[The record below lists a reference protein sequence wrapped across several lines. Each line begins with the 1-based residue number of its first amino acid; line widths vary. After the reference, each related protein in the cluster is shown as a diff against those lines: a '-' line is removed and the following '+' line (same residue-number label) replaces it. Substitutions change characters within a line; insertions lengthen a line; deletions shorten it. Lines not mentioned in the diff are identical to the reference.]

1 MKWSRLGLREKL
13 LATHLLVAATSTTL
27 IVSVLL
33 LAPWIFPSLAP
44 GSGELLPVVVV
55 VGVVALAGV
64 CVALAVGSRLFKD
77 VVRPVRHAASM
88 ARRLTAGHYR
98 EAVPGD
104 NRPSPSQPLS
114 GGDDLDRLV
123 TALDELAVSLEA
135 AERRRMDS
143 FGEITHELR
152 TPIAILEGYLE
163 GLLDGHVKPSDETWA
178 MLYDVAS
185 RAHRLVDELQA
196 LSRAEARQ
204 EPPDLQ
210 SVDPGA
216 IARTV
221 LDRLRLHFQEKGLEV
236 VVHIADDLPP
246 VLADPDHTIQV
257 IVNLLTNAL
266 RYTPVPG
273 TVTLSVSRY
282 TGDACTTGDTQ
293 AGAVASASSPAGP
306 GEVAFSVTDTG
317 LGIAAEHIP
326 HLFERFFR
334 VDRSGNR
341 GAGGSGIGLPLA
353 KALVESMGGRIW
365 AESPGLGKGSTFSFT
380 LLISSG
386 RNPA

>member
-1 MKWSRLGLREKL
+1 MKRSYLGLREKI
-13 LATHLLVAATSTTL
+13 LATHLLVAATCTATL

-33 LAPWIFPSLAP
+33 LAPRLFPPLPP
-44 GSGELLPVVVV
+44 GSNQILPALVVVLV
-55 VGVVALAGV
+55 TLAGV
-64 CVALAVGSRLFKD
+64 AVAVAASRRLFND
-77 VVRPVRHAASM
+77 IALPVRRAASI
-88 ARRLTAGHYR
+88 ARRLAAGQYP
-98 EAVPGD
+98 EEVPGD
-104 NRPSPSQPLS
+104 IELPVSHPLS
-114 GGDDLDRLV
+114 NDDLGKLV
-123 TALDELAVSLEA
+123 TALDELALSLEA
-135 AERRRMDS
+135 AERRRMDA

-152 TPIAILEGYLE
+152 TPVAILEAYFE

-178 MLYDVAS
+178 MLYDVTT

-196 LSRAEARQ
+196 LSRAESRQ

-221 LDRLRLHFQEKGLEV
+221 LDRLRLHFEEKRLEV
-236 VVHIADDLPP
+236 VVDIAEDLPP

-257 IVNLLTNAL
+257 LVNLLTNAL

-273 TVTLSVSRY
+273 TVALSVTRF
-282 TGDACTTGDTQ
+282 TGDAFAPGDK
-293 AGAVASASSPAGP
+293 VASVAEPASSPTGP
-306 GEVAFSVTDTG
+306 SEVVFRVTDTG

-334 VDRSGNR
+334 VDRSS
-341 GAGGSGIGLPLA
+341 GSGIGLPLA

-380 LLISSG
+380 LLVSTAP
-386 RNPA
+386 NPR